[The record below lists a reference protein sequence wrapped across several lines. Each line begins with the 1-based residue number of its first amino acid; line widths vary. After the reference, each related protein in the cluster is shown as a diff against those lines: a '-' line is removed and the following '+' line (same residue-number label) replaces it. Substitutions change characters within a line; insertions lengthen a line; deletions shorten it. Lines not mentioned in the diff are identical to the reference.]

1 VKRALFAALLVLTS
15 MLAGLA
21 RADDEATKHSYRAVV
36 DRIELQ
42 PSPLGGLQLR
52 VYLSALAIGGQLLDL
67 SDPKSIKL
75 YVGTGEKKV
84 PYSLGNYA
92 ATHSDTAMVVIVQA
106 SLDYADVLAAIS
118 ESLDRDLLT
127 ALGDRTQ
134 IIVLPFGET
143 AATGKLQPIKQ
154 ARGKLALSTDNSAG
168 DPALLDAIDRALL
181 ILKKAKT
188 EPEGRPLRKMIVV
201 VGDGRDLSGDKER
214 VTRTGTR
221 ASKEGVRIHSIAY
234 SSTDVRRPMLALG
247 ELSKRSFGTFRWV
260 RTASGDS
267 WKAAFE
273 QLRDEINQQYV
284 ITYYVL
290 PEHEVAGRK
299 MHIVTVG
306 RTEATSNEM
315 KIPELPACGAT
326 ECPADYCMAD
336 KCVRYRGDGGRGIL
350 GWLLLIGGVIVGL
363 VVLLG
368 VVGFFIQ
375 KAQHS
380 RVAPPPGWQPGMPLP
395 PGVQPPQPK
404 AKKSKKGAAPAAAP
418 PGFLPNGR
426 PIPVLLITSGPRN
439 GERFMLRNG
448 FLIGKQP
455 GCDLLIEDGYTSSQ
469 HAQIGM
475 DANGVCKLYDRQSTN
490 GTYVN
495 GVRVT
500 ESALTHGLTIRI
512 GSTEMRFLTE

>member
-1 VKRALFAALLVLTS
+1 VKRALLAALLVLTS
-15 MLAGLA
+15 MLGGHA
-21 RADDEATKHSYRAVV
+21 RADDEAAKHSYRAVV
-36 DRIELQ
+36 DRVELQ

-75 YVGTGEKKV
+75 FVGTSEKKV
-84 PYSLGNYA
+84 PYALGTYA
-92 ATHSDTAMVVIVQA
+92 ATDSDTAIVVVVQA
-106 SLDYADVLAAIS
+106 SLDYADALAAIS
-118 ESLDRDLLT
+118 ESIDRDLL
-127 ALGDRTQ
+127 AGLGARTQ
-134 IIVLPFGET
+134 VIVLPFGEV
-143 AATGKLQPIKQ
+143 AATGKLQPLKQ
-154 ARGKLALSTDNSAG
+154 ALGKPALTTDNSAG
-168 DPALLDAIDRALL
+168 DPAMLDQVDRALL

-221 ASKEGVRIHSIAY
+221 AAKEGVRIHSIAY
-234 SSTDVRRPMLALG
+234 SSQDVRRPMLALG
-247 ELSKRSFGTFRWV
+247 ELSKKSFGTFRWV
-260 RTASGDS
+260 RTSSGES

-273 QLRDEINQQYV
+273 QLRDEINKQYV
-284 ITYYVL
+284 ITYFVL

-306 RTEATSNEM
+306 RTEATSNEL
-315 KIPELPACGAT
+315 KIPELPACGTT
-326 ECPADYCMAD
+326 ECPADYCLAD
-336 KCVRYRGDGGRGIL
+336 KCVRYSGGGGRGFL

-363 VVLLG
+363 AVLLG
-368 VVGFFIQ
+368 IVGFFIQ

-380 RVAPPPGWQPGMPLP
+380 RVEYPPGYQPPPGTPMPKPGK
-395 PGVQPPQPK
+395 Q
-404 AKKSKKGAAPAAAP
+404 KKGKKEVAPAVP
-418 PGFLPNGR
+418 PGFLPNGKM
-426 PIPVLLITSGPRN
+426 IPVLLITNGPRN
-439 GERFMLRNG
+439 GERHMLRNG
-448 FLIGKQP
+448 FMIGKQP

-500 ESALTHGLTIRI
+500 ETPLHHGITIRI